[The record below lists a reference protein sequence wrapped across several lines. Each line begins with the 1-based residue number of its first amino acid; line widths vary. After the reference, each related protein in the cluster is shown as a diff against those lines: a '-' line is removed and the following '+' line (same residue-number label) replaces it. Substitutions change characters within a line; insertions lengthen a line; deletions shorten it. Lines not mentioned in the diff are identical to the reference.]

1 VGRVYLDI
9 SVSLDGFVAGPSPT
23 LEEPLGKR
31 GEELH
36 EWIVALESWRER
48 HGMSG
53 GETGPENDLLAGSV
67 ADQGAVVMGRK
78 MFSGGRGPWEDD
90 PKADGW
96 WGDEPPFQTPVFVV
110 THHARDPVVK
120 ANGTSYAFV
129 TDGVESAIEQA
140 RVAAGEKGVLV
151 AGGADIAQQAL
162 RSGQLDELQLHVS
175 PVLLGAGTRLF
186 DNLDAADIRLEPTRV
201 VDAPAATHLY
211 YRVRS

>member
-1 VGRVYLDI
+1 MGRVYLDI

-36 EWIVALESWRER
+36 EWVVALKSWRER

-110 THHARDPVVK
+110 THHARDPAVK
-120 ANGTSYAFV
+120 ENGTSYVFV